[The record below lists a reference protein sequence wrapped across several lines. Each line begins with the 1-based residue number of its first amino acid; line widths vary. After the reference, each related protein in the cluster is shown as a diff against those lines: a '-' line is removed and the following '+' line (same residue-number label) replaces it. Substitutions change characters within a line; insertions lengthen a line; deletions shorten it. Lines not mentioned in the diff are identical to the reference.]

1 MDNFQGS
8 QTLVA
13 MVMMGSVPCILCL
26 ENRMGLRMLMFC
38 LKEGLTNA
46 KGDEHGAMLD
56 WMTTI
61 SSIQERK
68 ISSSNHKSMHEYLIL
83 GMEANPTQWM
93 VHTIP
98 KRKWFQQYAWIMSI
112 FEK

>member
-1 MDNFQGS
+1 MEWSDVGANTGGHGNDGICS
-8 QTLVA
+8 LH
-13 MVMMGSVPCILCL
+13 SIL

-46 KGDEHGAMLD
+46 KGDEHGVMLD

-83 GMEANPTQWM
+83 GMEANPTQRM

-98 KRKWFQQYAWIMSI
+98 KRNGFNNMHG
-112 FEK
+112 